1 VFVVERD
8 LPQGRQ
14 EITLGNHADA
24 R

>member
-8 LPQGRQ
+8 LPHGRQ

>member
-8 LPQGRQ
+8 LPPGRQ